1 MKLRAILFI
10 ALVCCAAGANAQK
23 KDPFFTKD
31 NVQTDQLMFGFSPNT
46 NGVRFSWFFN
56 ISQTYKHNFGKNVQ
70 LSTGVSLKNLGTSN
84 TYIATTNTIRSI
96 ERYYTIGIPV
106 ALRFG
111 DIAKRKWFGLDGGL
125 DLPIN
130 RKFKTWV
137 VGDKR
142 ATKVKTKIA
151 DTWDRY
157 NYNPI
162 APYVG
167 ASFCFNRIGVKY
179 SYYLNPFMKGG
190 QENFQTLSLFFNT
203 GGNGGMAKGKVRKKI
218 NLKGENNTL

>member
-10 ALVCCAAGANAQK
+10 ALVCCAAGASAQK

-31 NVQTDQLMFGFSPNT
+31 NVQTDQLTFGFSPKT

-56 ISQTYKHNFGKNVQ
+56 MSQNYKHNFGKSVQ

-84 TYIATTNTIRSI
+84 TDNATKLKSIA
-96 ERYYTIGIPV
+96 RYYTIGVPI

-130 RKFKTWV
+130 RKFKTWT
-137 VGDKR
+137 VGSKR
-142 ATKVKTKIA
+142 ATKLKTSVA
-151 DTWDRY
+151 DTWDRS

-203 GGNGGMAKGKVRKKI
+203 GGNGGLAKGKVRKKI

>member
-10 ALVCCAAGANAQK
+10 ALVCCAVGANAQK

-31 NVQTDQLMFGFSPNT
+31 NVQTDQLTFGFSPNT
-46 NGVRFSWFFN
+46 NGLRFSWFFN
-56 ISQTYKHNFGKNVQ
+56 MSQNYKHNFGKNVQ
-70 LSTGVSLKNLGTSN
+70 LSTGVSLKNLGTIN
-84 TYIATTNTIRSI
+84 TDSVGGVKIRSVA
-96 ERYYTIGIPV
+96 RYYTIGVPI

-111 DIAKRKWFGLDGGL
+111 DIEKRKWFGLDGGL
-125 DLPIN
+125 DVPIN
-130 RKFKTWV
+130 RKFKAWQ
-137 VGDKR
+137 VGKKGS
-142 ATKVKTKIA
+142 TKGKTDIA
-151 DTWDRY
+151 DTWDRS

-167 ASFCFNRIGVKY
+167 ASFCVNRIGVKY

-203 GGNGGMAKGKVRKKI
+203 TGNGSLAKGKVRKKI